1 MPEAIPRLNHVNLQ
15 DPEGT
20 LAFIVPWK
28 EDTLLPLIDITDT
41 GKFLEPV
48 LLNPDKY
55 NGKTLTA
62 ATAFY
67 TPQQMVDA
75 WAKITGKN
83 VIFIQR
89 TGGAPMG
96 ALSPEMVK
104 SLKESTGLISDY
116 SYYGPTGK
124 KDLEWT
130 LAQMQ
135 EEPTSWEDFVKANE
149 PWFQDL

>member
-1 MPEAIPRLNHVNLQ
+1 MRIPQNSDGV
-15 DPEGT
+15 
-20 LAFIVPWK
+20 LAFTVPWK
-28 EDTLLPLIDITDT
+28 ESTLLPLIDITDT
-41 GKFLEPV
+41 GKFLAPV

-55 NGKTLTA
+55 NGKTFTA

-75 WAKITGKN
+75 WTKVTGKK
-83 VIFIQR
+83 VIFAQR

-96 ALSPEMVK
+96 TLSPEMVK
-104 SLKESTGLISDY
+104 SLKESNGLIGDY

-130 LAQMQ
+130 LAQM
-135 EEPTSWEDFVKANE
+135 EEEATSWENFVEANE
-149 PWFQDL
+149 PWFEDA

>member
-1 MPEAIPRLNHVNLQ
+1 MPESIPRLNHVNLQ
-15 DPEGT
+15 NPEGT
-20 LAFIVPWK
+20 PAFIVPWK

-83 VIFIQR
+83 VIFVQR

-96 ALSPEMVK
+96 ALSPEMVN
-104 SLKESTGLISDY
+104 SMKESTGLISDY